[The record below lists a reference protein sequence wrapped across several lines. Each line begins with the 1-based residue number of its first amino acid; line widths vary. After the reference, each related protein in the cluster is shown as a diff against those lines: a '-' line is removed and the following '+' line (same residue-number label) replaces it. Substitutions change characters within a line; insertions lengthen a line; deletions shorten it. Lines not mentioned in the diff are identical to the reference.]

1 MIFDSPAA
9 FFWGFAHALFNFGIY
24 AGFLVILY
32 THTMSAF
39 VDNILQCFIFNS
51 SLAKAEKGWGRWV
64 VGGGLWVAV
73 GGERRKKGRGKVGWS
88 V

>member
-1 MIFDSPAA
+1 
-9 FFWGFAHALFNFGIY
+9 
-24 AGFLVILY
+24 
-32 THTMSAF
+32 MSAF

-88 V
+88 VWHWARAKQKTHGQKADSLEKK